1 MGSSGFLNC
10 GELKSLH
17 INISIPCALV
27 PCPDPLPR
35 PSSENQCWKQLLH
48 HVQSNCDS
56 LQMWLSSIL
65 KSWCFEMSICLVWEC
80 TFFSCSSVE
89 RLFDPFSAS
98 LFSHHAWFYVNINIV
113 CTENTWR
120 WQFPGSVSFHL
131 AVCLKLN
138 VHISFDLHTCL
149 LHFSNLPFF
158 CARVMNVAVL
168 YLYTYQYYCI
178 KFTAVKE
185 AAIRT

>member
-1 MGSSGFLNC
+1 MYPM
-10 GELKSLH
+10 LKWNKRNWGDHQDFWTVVSLRLYTLTFPFH
-17 INISIPCALV
+17 VHLYCVQIPS
-27 PCPDPLPR
+27 PC

-48 HVQSNCDS
+48 HVQSICDR

-65 KSWCFEMSICLVWEC
+65 KSWRFEMSICLVWEC

-138 VHISFDLHTCL
+138 VHISFDLHT
-149 LHFSNLPFF
+149 PFAF
-158 CARVMNVAVL
+158 L
-168 YLYTYQYYCI
+168 
-178 KFTAVKE
+178 
-185 AAIRT
+185 